1 MRLSFS
7 ISHVPGKDLVLA
19 DTLSRAP
26 LSEPTVADQDLHLEG
41 EAYIRAVVN
50 SLPVS
55 ERQLCNIQRHQEE
68 DEICRQIVEYCK
80 TSWPDRK
87 KLPGVVKPYY
97 SVASELCVAQG
108 LLLRG
113 HRIVIPASL
122 RVGILDKLHEGH
134 QALANVESVRGSQC
148 GGQAC
153 QSSWRSLGRVVL
165 NVVSSSCRGHNH

>member
-1 MRLSFS
+1 MRLMRFSFS
-7 ISHVPGKDLVLA
+7 ISQVPGKDLVLA

-80 TSWPDRK
+80 TSWADRNY
-87 KLPGVVKPYY
+87 L
-97 SVASELCVAQG
+97 
-108 LLLRG
+108 
-113 HRIVIPASL
+113 
-122 RVGILDKLHEGH
+122 
-134 QALANVESVRGSQC
+134 
-148 GGQAC
+148 
-153 QSSWRSLGRVVL
+153 VL
-165 NVVSSSCRGHNH
+165 